1 MTFLDALK
9 DALQMCMRADS
20 RVVLLGEDIAGGAGQ
35 GAPLEGAMGGTF
47 GVTKGLFEEFGASRV
62 LDTPISE
69 AGITAATVGAA
80 MAGLRPVTDLM
91 WAAFAPKAFDEVVN
105 QAAKMRFMSGGQT
118 SVPMVLRMAVGGG
131 LRAAA
136 QHSDTHYAM
145 FTNVP
150 GLKVVAPATPAEARG
165 LLMASILDDD
175 PVVFL
180 EHMALYTTSGPVNLA
195 DGPMRLGELGVLR
208 EGTDVTIAG
217 VGHSALMALEAADV
231 LKADGISA
239 EVVSLRSLQPL
250 DLEGLVARVGATGRF
265 VVVEEGPAR
274 CSVASDVAAQ
284 VGEQLF
290 GRLRAPIGRVT
301 SNHSPVPFS
310 PPLED
315 AHLPS
320 PSKIVVAVRRSM
332 DRG

>member
-1 MTFLDALK
+1 
-9 DALQMCMRADS
+9 
-20 RVVLLGEDIAGGAGQ
+20 
-35 GAPLEGAMGGTF
+35 
-47 GVTKGLFEEFGASRV
+47 
-62 LDTPISE
+62 
-69 AGITAATVGAA
+69 
-80 MAGLRPVTDLM
+80 
-91 WAAFAPKAFDEVVN
+91 
-105 QAAKMRFMSGGQT
+105 
-118 SVPMVLRMAVGGG
+118 MVLRMAVGGG

-231 LKADGISA
+231 LEADGISA

-250 DLEGLVARVGATGRF
+250 DLDGLVARVGATGRF

-320 PSKIVVAVRRSM
+320 PSKIVEAVRRSM